1 MWCDSG
7 DDCGDDC
14 GKDCCDSYDNSE
26 YDRGDDPCDD
36 CGDNCGDQGV
46 FPRNL
51 LARASA
57 FQSVTIQVVDWQ
69 RRKWTA
75 IVKLQ
80 AKSLAW
86 ELTLF
91 YPCYNNQKNKRNN
104 PQQNLSEGG
113 VLEE

>member
-1 MWCDSG
+1 MQNKYSDMS
-7 DDCGDDC
+7 
-14 GKDCCDSYDNSE
+14 
-26 YDRGDDPCDD
+26 
-36 CGDNCGDQGV
+36 
-46 FPRNL
+46 
-51 LARASA
+51 
-57 FQSVTIQVVDWQ
+57 
-69 RRKWTA
+69 TA

-113 VLEE
+113 VLEVWNLTYELLMDFWLNLEI

>member
-36 CGDNCGDQGV
+36 CSDYCGDQGV

-69 RRKWTA
+69 RRKWTS
-75 IVKLQ
+75 IFFF
-80 AKSLAW
+80 
-86 ELTLF
+86 LF
-91 YPCYNNQKNKRNN
+91 SVVNVSHGTAALIKKPRR
-104 PQQNLSEGG
+104 
-113 VLEE
+113 